1 MEEDKIIDKSQEND
15 FKVDI
20 DEELVIDYGLGIRL
34 YQLIIRLD
42 KIGLKIREIFDN
54 SIVLNIVW
62 EFYKELIYKYLFM
75 INKWIFVLNKGEGI

>member
-42 KIGLKIREIFDN
+42 KIGLEIREIFDN